1 MANIIQQLEDL
12 KEWGHDPTRYEQRL
26 AFRSTFPYGEYG
38 EVIDVDFD
46 ELSTREDEYYRKVRG
61 KRVVK
66 IIKKDSSCNL
76 DQGDQGI
83 REKL

>member
-46 ELSTREDEYYRKVRG
+46 ELSTREDEYYRKG
-61 KRVVK
+61 PWKT
-66 IIKKDSSCNL
+66 S
-76 DQGDQGI
+76 
-83 REKL
+83 REDYQKGQLVQPGPGRPG